1 MATWLDD
8 ASTPDDT
15 QDNSAL
21 STTNLGNEVTPPK
34 KEAGLF
40 SGALSSPLR
49 GGAIGVIKVGT
60 ALMRPLDAVS
70 DRLQYTY
77 QDSQDDGLP
86 KESFESFQAK
96 KQKARDDLTYG
107 GLDWLEDKENT
118 GTIGQIG
125 TSLGDYAL
133 RGGLGAVTG
142 GTVGAASL
150 TAGSTGDYVY
160 HDLKR
165 KGVDS
170 DTALQVAT
178 TNAVVDGVSTFL
190 PASFGLKGKGGLV
203 KDGLLSVGAST
214 GLSQGGQAISH
225 TLLDDKGYSKQAKQY
240 EFSGEGL
247 TTDLLL
253 SGLMFG
259 GARFM
264 ARGQN
269 SNGQPSQD
277 LTDAQYDAR
286 ENATQQLLHQNE
298 TEVDNSALRVTDQP
312 TLDQHYENID
322 TARDQIAKGQPVN
335 VPHTIPQEAK
345 AKPSINYDA
354 HDLPSN
360 AKLIANAATQKGIDP
375 SVALTISHIETGGTF
390 ATNAQN
396 PKSSANGL
404 FQVID
409 SSWSLLGGK
418 DRNNTDEQIRIGLK
432 HIEEANKVLKK
443 GLGREPIASE
453 QYLGHLLGPSGAVK
467 VLKADKSL
475 PLIDVVRGFDKK
487 NADAIVNNNGMKD
500 MTVGQ
505 AINKWQGKWNNVS
518 SRYGGGNGIS
528 TAHGMDGNQYDMSY
542 EVRSLDD
549 LIASNDK
556 AYGVNP
562 AYPSELQPRDRTRTA
577 SKQQIE
583 DMANDLKPELLGESA
598 KLSDGAPIIGSD
610 NVVES
615 GNGRTLAIG
624 RAYEDGKA
632 DHYRDYVTD
641 YASQRGLDISG
652 IDNPVLVRRRLTD
665 TDRVQ
670 FTKLANESDVAHFS
684 STEKASSDASRLPD
698 SSLLKLNQDGG
709 INLDQSMDFVR
720 QFVSSLPKSEQGSL
734 MTGDGRLS
742 QEGKRRIESAVVH
755 RAYDDPNLVSR
766 LSENLDDDSKT
777 VLNALLR
784 AAPQLTQ
791 LGELV
796 KQGGRHQNNIAK
808 DLAQAAQKLSDIKAS
823 GSNVRDYLDQG
834 QLIDDGLSAGAKDY
848 LNVFAENSRSAKAI
862 GEHIQNQLN
871 DVEAK
876 GDPRQGSLFGD
887 TPEQLAA
894 LDIINQ
900 MPDQQI
906 SVSRVRPDG
915 EIEEVTMS
923 LRERLN
929 ELETEAKQADEDIL
943 ATQAALGC
951 ALQFGV

>member
-8 ASTPDDT
+8 ANTPDDV
-15 QDNSAL
+15 QDNSVL
-21 STTNLGNEVTPPK
+21 KTTDLGREIQPVK

-40 SGALSSPLR
+40 SGTLTSPVR
-49 GGAIGVIKVGT
+49 GAAIGLNKIGNSIS
-60 ALMRPLDAVS
+60 APIDAVT
-70 DRLQYTY
+70 DRLEYTF
-77 QDSQDDGLP
+77 QDSQNEGLP
-86 KESFESFQAK
+86 KESYQSFQARR
-96 KQKARDDLTYG
+96 QKARDDLTYG
-107 GLDWLEDKENT
+107 TIESLEDKENT
-118 GTIGQIG
+118 GLIGQIG
-125 TSLGDYAL
+125 TSLGDYGL
-133 RGGLGAVTG
+133 RGAVGGLTG
-142 GTVGAASL
+142 GAIGAASL

-160 HDLKR
+160 NDLKR

-170 DTALQVAT
+170 DTALKVAT
-178 TNAVVDGVSTFL
+178 TNAVVDGISTFI
-190 PASFGLKGKGGLV
+190 PASFGLKGKSGLA
-203 KDGLLSVGAST
+203 KDAVLSVGAAT
-214 GLSQGGQAISH
+214 GISQGGQAISH
-225 TLLDDKGYSKQAKQY
+225 SILDDNGYAKQAKQY

-253 SGLMFG
+253 GGLMFG

-264 ARGQN
+264 ARRGN
-269 SNGQPSQD
+269 TDQPTQD
-277 LTDAQYDAR
+277 LTDDQYDAR
-286 ENATQQLLHQNE
+286 QSATENLLKQNE
-298 TEVDNSALRVTDQP
+298 TEIDDSVLSSQEQNIRDQNYQN
-312 TLDQHYENID
+312 LDV
-322 TARDQIAKGQPVN
+322 AREQIAKGEPVS
-335 VPHTIPQEAK
+335 VPHAIPSTAR
-345 AKPSINYDA
+345 AKPSINFDTY
-354 HDLPSN
+354 DLPSN
-360 AKLIANAATQKGIDP
+360 AKLIASTARQKGIDP
-375 SVALTISHIETGGTF
+375 TVALTISHIETGGTF

-409 SSWSLLGGK
+409 SSWSVLGGK
-418 DRNNTDEQIRIGLK
+418 DRTNTNEQIRVGLK
-432 HIEEANKVLKK
+432 HIEEANKVMKK
-443 GLGREPIASE
+443 GLGRDPIASE

-467 VLKADKSL
+467 VLKADPSL

-487 NADAIVNNNGMKD
+487 NADAIVNNNAMSGLS
-500 MTVGQ
+500 VGH
-505 AINKWQGKWNNVS
+505 AINKWQRKWNNVS
-518 SRYGGGNGIS
+518 ARYGANGVS
-528 TAHGMDGNQYDMSY
+528 TAHAMDGSSYDMSY

-549 LIASNDK
+549 LIASNDRTLN
-556 AYGVNP
+556 VNP
-562 AYPSELQPRDRTRTA
+562 AYPNELQPRDRTRTA

-624 RAYEDGKA
+624 RAYENGKA
-632 DHYRDYVTD
+632 DAYQNYVND
-641 YASQRGLDISG
+641 YANKNGLDISD
-652 IDNPVLVRRRLTD
+652 IQNPVLVRRRLTD

-684 STEKASSDASRLPD
+684 STERALGDASRLSD

-720 QFVSSLPKSEQGSL
+720 QFVSSLPKSEQGSV

-791 LGELV
+791 LGDLV
-796 KQGGRHQNNIAK
+796 KQGGRQQNSIAK
-808 DLAQAAQKLSDIKAS
+808 DLAQAAQKMSDIKAG

-834 QLIDDGLSAGAKDY
+834 QLIDDGLSPGAKDY
-848 LNVFAENSRSAKAI
+848 LNVFADNSRSAKAI

-871 DVEAK
+871 NIEAM

-894 LDIINQ
+894 LDIVNQ

-915 EIEEVTMS
+915 EVEEVTMS

-943 ATQAALGC
+943 ATQTALGC

>member
-8 ASTPDDT
+8 ANTAEDI
-15 QDNSAL
+15 QDNNVL
-21 STTNLGNEVTPPK
+21 STTDLGREIQPVK
-34 KEAGLF
+34 KEAGLAF
-40 SGALSSPLR
+40 LSNVPGAFVR
-49 GGAIGVIKVGT
+49 GGAIGLNKIGNSISK
-60 ALMRPLDAVS
+60 PIDAIT
-70 DRLQYTY
+70 DRLEYTF

-86 KESFESFQAK
+86 KETYSSFQAK
-96 KQKARDDLTYG
+96 RQKSRDDLTYG
-107 GLDWLEDKENT
+107 TIESLEDKNNT
-118 GTIGQIG
+118 GIFGNLAL
-125 TSLGDYAL
+125 SLGDYAL
-133 RGGLGAVTG
+133 RGAVGGVTG
-142 GTVGAASL
+142 GAIGAASL

-160 HDLKR
+160 NDLKR

-170 DTALQVAT
+170 DTALKVAT

-190 PASFGLKGKGGLV
+190 PASFGLKGKAGLI
-203 KDGLLSVGAST
+203 KDGVLSVGAAT
-214 GLSQGGQAISH
+214 GISQGGQAISH
-225 TLLDDKGYSKQAKQY
+225 SILDGNGYSKQAKQY

-253 SGLMFG
+253 GGLMFG

-264 ARGQN
+264 SHRGNTDQTT
-269 SNGQPSQD
+269 QD
-277 LTDAQYDAR
+277 LTDDQYDAR
-286 ENATQQLLHQNE
+286 QSATEDLLKQNE
-298 TEVDNSALRVTDQP
+298 TEIDDSVLSSKEQNIRDQNYQN
-312 TLDQHYENID
+312 LD
-322 TARDQIAKGQPVN
+322 TAREQIAKGEPVS
-335 VPHTIPQEAK
+335 VPHAIPSTARS
-345 AKPSINYDA
+345 KPSINFDSY
-354 HDLPSN
+354 DLPSN
-360 AKLIANAATQKGIDP
+360 AKLIARAATSQGIDP
-375 SVALTISHIETGGTF
+375 TVALTISHIETGGTF
-390 ATNAQN
+390 ASSAQN

-404 FQVID
+404 FQIID
-409 SSWSLLGGK
+409 SSWSVLGGK
-418 DRNNTDEQIRIGLK
+418 DRTNTNEQIRVGLK
-432 HIEEANKVLKK
+432 HIEEANKVIKK
-443 GLGREPIASE
+443 GLGRDPIASE

-467 VLKADKSL
+467 VLKADSSL
-475 PLIDVVRGFDKK
+475 PLIDVVRSFDKK
-487 NADAIVNNNGMKD
+487 NAEAIVNNNGMSG

-505 AINKWQGKWNNVS
+505 AINKWQNKWNKVS
-518 SRYGGGNGIS
+518 GRYGGNGVS
-528 TAHGMDGNQYDMSY
+528 TAHGMDGTSYDMSY
-542 EVRSLDD
+542 EVHSLDD
-549 LIASNDK
+549 LIASNDRS
-556 AYGVNP
+556 YGVNP

-615 GNGRTLAIG
+615 GNGRTLALG

-632 DHYRDYVTD
+632 DHYRDYVND
-641 YASQRGLDISG
+641 YASQRGLDISD
-652 IDNPVLVRRRLTD
+652 IQNPVLVRRRLTD

-670 FTKLANESDVAHFS
+670 FTQLANQSDVAHFS
-684 STEKASSDASRLPD
+684 STEKASSDANRLPD

-784 AAPQLTQ
+784 VAPQLTQ
-791 LGELV
+791 LGDLV
-796 KQGGRHQNNIAK
+796 KQGGRQQNSIAK
-808 DLAQAAQKLSDIKAS
+808 DLAQAAQKMSDIKAN

-834 QLIDDGLSAGAKDY
+834 QLIDDGLSPGAKDY

-871 DVEAK
+871 NIEAM

-894 LDIINQ
+894 LDIVNQ
-900 MPDQQI
+900 MPDQRI
-906 SVSRVRPDG
+906 AVSRELSDG
-915 EIEEVTMS
+915 SIEETNMS

-929 ELETEAKQADEDIL
+929 ELEAEAKQADEDIL
-943 ATQAALGC
+943 AIQTALGC
-951 ALQFGV
+951 ALQFGI